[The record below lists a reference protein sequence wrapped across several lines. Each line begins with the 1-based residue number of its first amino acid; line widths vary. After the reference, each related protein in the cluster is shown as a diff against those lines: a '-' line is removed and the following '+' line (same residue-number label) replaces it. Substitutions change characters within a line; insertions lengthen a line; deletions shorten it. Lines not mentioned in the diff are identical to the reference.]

1 MYDEIRVRIAP
12 SPTGLFH
19 IGTARTA
26 LFNYLFAKKNSGKFI
41 LRMEDTDKARSK
53 EEYEL
58 DIMDGLS
65 WLGLGWDEGPETPDL
80 YGPYR
85 QSERAG
91 VYKKYIDQ
99 LLTDKKAY
107 YCYCT
112 PEELDKER
120 KDQEA
125 EKLPPKYSGKCRNL
139 SEQDIEKY
147 KKEGRK
153 PSIRFIVE
161 DKKVKFNDLI
171 HGKMEFDSTLLG
183 DFIVVKSDGT
193 PIFMFAG
200 VIDDA
205 EMKISHVIRGDDHL
219 SNTPKQILLADA
231 MNLPLPEYG
240 HLPLILNPDRTKL
253 SKRKNPVSISADFK
267 EKGYLPEAMINFMAF
282 LSWTPSFAKATEG
295 KPEEFFSLDE
305 LVDEFDLADV
315 NKSPAIF
322 DQQKLNFLNGYYIRQ
337 LPLGDLAKRCLPY
350 LEKAGL
356 VKKESEK
363 VLNALGL
370 VQERMKVLSE
380 APELTSFFFEKPKYE
395 KELLISKKA
404 TKEET
409 LKALEESLK
418 VLEKEN
424 DFSRDSTEQLLRA
437 LAGKIGI
444 EAGKILWTIRVSL
457 SGKSAS
463 PGVFELLDVIGKE
476 ESCNRI
482 KTAIDVL
489 K

>member
-26 LFNYLFAKKNSGKFI
+26 LFNYLFARKNSGKFI
-41 LRMEDTDKARSK
+41 LRMEDTDKVRSK
-53 EEYEL
+53 EEYEI
-58 DIMDGLS
+58 DIMNGLS

-80 YGPYR
+80 FGPYR
-85 QSERAG
+85 QSERGG

-120 KDQEA
+120 KEQEA
-125 EKLPPKYSGKCRNL
+125 KKLPPKYSGKCRNL
-139 SEQDIEKY
+139 SEQDTEKY
-147 KKEGRK
+147 KKENRK

-161 DKKVKFNDLI
+161 DKKVKFKDLI
-171 HGKMEFDSTLLG
+171 HGKMEFDSALLG
-183 DFIVVKSDGT
+183 DFIIVKSDGN
-193 PIFMFAG
+193 PVFMFAG

-219 SNTPKQILLADA
+219 SNTPKQILLGDA

-267 EKGYLPEAMINFMAF
+267 EKGYLPEAMINFLAF
-282 LSWTPSFAKATEG
+282 LSWTPSNESDGEKEY
-295 KPEEFFSLDE
+295 FSLDE

-350 LEKAGL
+350 LEKSGL
-356 VKKESEK
+356 VEKESEK

-380 APELTSFFFEKPKYE
+380 ATELTSFFFEKPKYD

-409 LKALEESLK
+409 LKGLEESLE

-424 DFSRDSTEQLLRA
+424 DFGRDSTEQLLRA
-437 LAGKIGI
+437 LADKIGM
-444 EAGKILWTIRVSL
+444 EAGKVLWSIRVSL
-457 SGKSAS
+457 SGKPAS
-463 PGVFELLDVIGKE
+463 PGVFELLENFGKE
-476 ESCNRI
+476 ESCARI
-482 KTAIDVL
+482 KTAIDML